1 MDLNAQR
8 QDLTWGTYKKVFKVF
23 YAKKRNES
31 LESLTNRYGEKRKM
45 IVPLVK
51 KMILMETRKSKV
63 TVKTKNELKRQNG
76 FW

>member
-1 MDLNAQR
+1 
-8 QDLTWGTYKKVFKVF
+8 
-23 YAKKRNES
+23 
-31 LESLTNRYGEKRKM
+31 M

-76 FW
+76 F